1 MEEQEC
7 EIVFV
12 SNKSQKKKENILEAL
27 TKYKLKHQEE
37 QQHTFETKGNVI
49 VNDSSPLSVKGEVAN
64 QTSQRTKRKNFRLK
78 KQSSV
83 KRKSQF
89 TAINGNQYDKNE
101 RNRILTEYLENS
113 VKCESKLYLRKDC
126 EIGITEYISQGQG
139 FSAVDI
145 NHSLTD
151 FQVLHIVIHV
161 KFM

>member
-7 EIVFV
+7 EIVFE
-12 SNKSQKKKENILEAL
+12 SNESPKKENILEAL
-27 TKYKLKHQEE
+27 TKYKFKHQE
-37 QQHTFETKGNVI
+37 QKQHTFETKAV
-49 VNDSSPLSVKGEVAN
+49 VNDSPALSVKGKVAN
-64 QTSQRTKRKNFRLK
+64 QTSQRTKRKKLRLN